1 MKRTLTL
8 LTAVS
13 LGIIMV
19 CSAAMADGTPETT
32 KPHKHHATKHH
43 KAVKH
48 HAKKA
53 AAKTGKMTKTTTKAV
68 KTTTVKTAAKSGT
81 MTKKAAK

>member
-8 LTAVS
+8 LSAIS

-19 CSAAMADGTPETT
+19 CSAALADGTPGTT
-32 KPHKHHATKHH
+32 KAHKHHAGGKVHKATKH
-43 KAVKH
+43 A
-48 HAKKA
+48 AKKA
-53 AAKTGKMTKTTTKAV
+53 AAKKTGKMTKTTK
-68 KTTTVKTAAKSGT
+68 